1 MKLSELMNLEEQILN
16 APMFE
21 MANLSPTDTGL
32 AVVIWI
38 GEVGGQHGPRI
49 KVSNVPGKFA
59 KNDNFVISV
68 SSVPEVLTP
77 KSVKLS
83 SDKVQDV
90 LDWVKLNYT
99 DLMELW
105 RMYESGTGNTIL
117 VLAKLKKI

>member
-1 MKLSELMNLEEQILN
+1 MKLTEIANLEEQILN

-21 MANLSPTDTGL
+21 MANLSPTNTGL

-59 KNDNFVISV
+59 KNDNFVVSV
-68 SSVPEVLTP
+68 SSAPEVLTP

-83 SDKVQDV
+83 SDRVQDV
-90 LDWVKLNYT
+90 LDWVTLNYT

-105 RMYESGTGNTIL
+105 KMYEAGTGDVVG
-117 VLAKLKKI
+117 VLSKLKKI